1 MALYITKRLLSL
13 IPVILGVSLI
23 IFGIMK
29 LIPGDAAQV
38 IVGTGGTAADVEN
51 MRQVLGLNK
60 PIYVQYWYFVSRAV
74 TGDFGNSTQT
84 GRPALKE
91 FASRVRPT
99 AELAGAALLIAIVF
113 GMLTGIISAV
123 LQYSVWDYLVT
134 LASLIGVSVPI
145 FWFGLM
151 LMLLFSVWLGWL
163 PATGSGSL
171 SRLVMPALTLGSAST
186 AIIARQM
193 RSGLLEVLRQDFVR
207 TARAKGLKEWVVIS
221 RHAVRNALIPTV
233 TVVGLQFGYLLGGSV
248 LTETVFARPGV
259 GSFLVNSIQARDI
272 PVVQSTIMM
281 LAIAFLLV
289 NLLVD
294 LLYAVLDPRI
304 RY

>member
-1 MALYITKRLLSL
+1 MTVYIVKRLLAL
-13 IPVILGVSLI
+13 FPVLLGVSLI

-38 IVGTGGTAADVEN
+38 IVGTSGTAADVAN
-51 MRQVLGLNK
+51 MREVLGLNK
-60 PIYVQYWYFVSRAV
+60 PIYVQYWYFVSRAAEGNF
-74 TGDFGNSTQT
+74 GDSTQT

-99 AELAGAALLIAIVF
+99 AELAGAALLLAIVF
-113 GMLTGIISAV
+113 GMITGIVSAV
-123 LQYSVWDYLVT
+123 LQYSVWDYMVT
-134 LASLIGVSVPI
+134 LVSLIGVSVPI

-163 PATGSGSL
+163 PATGSGSF
-171 SRLVMPALTLGSAST
+171 SRLIMPALTLGSAST

-193 RSGLLEVLRQDFVR
+193 RSGLLEVLRQDYVR
-207 TARAKGLKEWVVIS
+207 TARAKGLMEWAVIS

-272 PVVQSTIMM
+272 PVVQATIMM
-281 LAIAFLLV
+281 LAVAFLVV
-289 NLLVD
+289 NLMVD

>member
-1 MALYITKRLLSL
+1 MTVYIFKRLLSL
-13 IPVILGVSLI
+13 IPVLVGVSLI
-23 IFGIMK
+23 IFGIMQ
-29 LIPGDAAQV
+29 LIPGDAAEV
-38 IVGTGGTAADVEN
+38 MVGTNGSAADVARIRE
-51 MRQVLGLNK
+51 QLGLDK
-60 PIYVQYWYFVSRAV
+60 PIYDQYWLFISRAV
-74 TGDFGNSTQT
+74 VGNFGDSTQT

-91 FASRVRPT
+91 FGSRVKPT
-99 AELAGAALLIAIVF
+99 AELAGAALLLAIAF

-134 LASLIGVSVPI
+134 VVSLIGVSMPI
-145 FWFGLM
+145 FWLGLM
-151 LMLLFSVWLGWL
+151 LMLVFSVWLGWL
-163 PATGSGSL
+163 PATGSGSF
-171 SRLVMPALTLGSAST
+171 SRLLMPALALGSAST

-193 RSGLLEVLRQDFVR
+193 RSGLLEVLRQDYVR
-207 TARAKGLKEWVVIS
+207 TARAKGLLEWVVIS

-259 GSFLVNSIQARDI
+259 GSFLVSSIQARDI
-272 PVVQSTIMM
+272 PVVQATIML
-281 LAIAFLLV
+281 LAVSFLLV